1 MKHGRPY
8 HLFRPSDLL
17 KHRRRFFEEVT
28 RDLDP
33 SKREAAM
40 AILESWREGESDKDL
55 VEVLGEELAKKLLR
69 KEKT

>member
-1 MKHGRPY
+1 M
-8 HLFRPSDLL
+8 FRPSDLL
-17 KHRRRFFEEVT
+17 KRRRRFFEEVT

-33 SKREAAM
+33 GKREAAIG
-40 AILESWREGESDKDL
+40 ILESWREGESDRDL